1 MSDRDDLG
9 LLAPAERD
17 LRLDLMRGIGQWM
30 VFLDHIPYDIVS
42 WLTLRNYGFS
52 DAAEF
57 FVFISGYTAG
67 FVYGPAVANRQY
79 LAASKRLLKRAWQL
93 YIAHIFL
100 FLFFIA
106 QIARAARRFD
116 NPMYGNEYNIFLFL
130 EHPDVMIGQAL
141 MLKFKPV
148 DLDVLPLYI
157 VLVLALPAILWGL
170 YKRPG
175 LTLLGSA
182 IFYVLAR
189 VFDWNLPSFPSGNWY
204 FNPFAWQL
212 LFVFGAWCGVTKAE
226 KIAPL
231 IKSRA
236 VMALALAWI
245 AFSFLIVM
253 TWHVP
258 WLDAMVP
265 RWMIHIIY
273 PIDKSDLDMF
283 RLVHFLALAVVFVRY
298 VPRRWPGLR
307 SRALRP
313 LILIG
318 QNSLPIFCLGVF
330 LSFAAHWF
338 LVQIEGDV
346 TAQILVSLAG
356 MMIMVAVAWVLNK
369 FKALPD
375 HFALP
380 KAAAPEQAVRRAL
393 PRGPSN
399 SPA

>member
-1 MSDRDDLG
+1 MTGQIDDG

-17 LRLDLMRGIGQWM
+17 LRLDLVRGVGQWM

-67 FVYGPAVANRQY
+67 FVYGPAVANGQV
-79 LAASKRLLKRAWQL
+79 LGATKRLLKRAWHL
-93 YIAHIFL
+93 YVAHIFL
-100 FLFFIA
+100 FLFFVV

-116 NPMYGNEYNIFLFL
+116 NPMYGDEYNIFLFL
-130 EHPDVMIGQAL
+130 ERPDVMIGQTL

-170 YKRPG
+170 VRIPRC
-175 LTLLGSA
+175 TLLASA
-182 IFYVLAR
+182 VLYVLAR
-189 VFDWNLPSFPSGNWY
+189 WFDWNLPSYPGGKWY

-212 LFVFGAWCGVTKAE
+212 LFVFGTWCGLNGARE
-226 KIAPL
+226 IATL
-231 IKSRA
+231 IRSRA
-236 VMALALAWI
+236 VLILALAWI

-253 TWHVP
+253 TWHIP
-258 WLDAMVP
+258 ALDAMIPKWLMHV
-265 RWMIHIIY
+265 IY

-283 RLVHFLALAVVFVRY
+283 RLIHFLALAVLFVRY
-298 VPRRWPGLR
+298 VPRDWPMLR
-307 SRALRP
+307 SNLLRP
-313 LILIG
+313 LVLIG
-318 QNSLPIFCLGVF
+318 QHSLPIFCLGVF

-338 LVQIEGDV
+338 LVQIEGDIA
-346 TAQILVSLAG
+346 AQILVSAVG
-356 MMIMVAVAWVLNK
+356 MTAMVGVAWVLGK

-375 HFALP
+375 HFAPP
-380 KAAAPEQAVRRAL
+380 KAVTPGSL
-393 PRGPSN
+393 
-399 SPA
+399 

>member
-1 MSDRDDLG
+1 MPDRGDEG
-9 LLAPAERD
+9 LLGPAERD

-67 FVYGPAVANRQY
+67 FVYGPAMAHGQF
-79 LAASKRLLKRAWQL
+79 LAATKRLLKRAWQL
-93 YIAHIFL
+93 YVAHIFL

-106 QIARAARRFD
+106 QISRAARRSD

-130 EHPDVMIGQAL
+130 EHPDIMIGQAL
-141 MLKFKPV
+141 ALKFKPV

-170 YKRPG
+170 VKLPRW
-175 LTLLGSA
+175 TLLGSA
-182 IFYVLAR
+182 ILYVLAR
-189 VFDWNLPSFPSGNWY
+189 VFDWNLPSFPGGNWY

-212 LFVFGAWCGVTKAE
+212 LFVFGVWCGLNGAKE
-226 KIAPL
+226 IAAF
-231 IKSRA
+231 IRSR
-236 VMALALAWI
+236 VVLFLAIAWI
-245 AFSFLIVM
+245 LFSFLIVM
-253 TWHVP
+253 TWHVSLLESLIP
-258 WLDAMVP
+258 KALMHV
-265 RWMIHIIY
+265 IY

-298 VPRRWPGLR
+298 VPRDWTMLH
-307 SRALRP
+307 SKVLRP
-313 LILIG
+313 LILCG

-338 LVQIEGDV
+338 LVQIEGDIP
-346 TAQILVSLAG
+346 AQIMVSLAG
-356 MMIMVAVAWVLNK
+356 MVTMVVVAWLLNR

-380 KAAAPEQAVRRAL
+380 KVATPGAV
-393 PRGPSN
+393 
-399 SPA
+399 

>member
-1 MSDRDDLG
+1 MTGMADRNDTG

-67 FVYGPAVANRQY
+67 FVYGPAIANRQF
-79 LAASKRLLKRAWQL
+79 LAATKRLLKRAWQL

-116 NPMYGNEYNIFLFL
+116 NPMYGNEYNIYLFL

-157 VLVLALPAILWGL
+157 VLVLSLPAILWGL
-170 YKRPG
+170 LKRPAW
-175 LTLLGSA
+175 TLLGSA
-182 IFYVLAR
+182 ILYVLAR
-189 VFDWNLPSFPSGNWY
+189 IFDWNLPSFPSGNWY

-212 LFVFGAWCGVTKAE
+212 LFVFGAWCGVTKAA

-231 IKSRA
+231 IRSRA
-236 VMALALAWI
+236 VLFLALAWI

-258 WLDAMVP
+258 WLDALVP
-265 RWMIHIIY
+265 KWMIHIIY

-283 RLVHFLALAVVFVRY
+283 RLIHFLALAAVFVRY
-298 VPRRWPGLR
+298 VPRSWPMLH
-307 SRALRP
+307 SRLLQP
-313 LILIG
+313 LIAIG

-338 LVQIEGDV
+338 LVQIEGDIL
-346 TAQILVSLAG
+346 AQILVSFAG
-356 MMIMVAVAWVLNK
+356 MMTMVAVAWVLNR

-380 KAAAPEQAVRRAL
+380 KAPAPEQVV
-393 PRGPSN
+393 
-399 SPA
+399 

>member
-1 MSDRDDLG
+1 MPDRRGPG
-9 LLAPAERD
+9 LLSPAERD

-30 VFLDHIPYDIVS
+30 VFLDHIPYDVVS

-67 FVYGPAVANRQY
+67 FVYGPSVVYGQLLGAT
-79 LAASKRLLKRAWQL
+79 KRLMKRAWQL

-106 QIARAARRFD
+106 QIARAARKFD

-157 VLVLALPAILWGL
+157 VLVLALPLILWGL
-170 YKRPG
+170 VKRPY
-175 LTLLGSA
+175 LTMLGSA
-182 IFYVLAR
+182 VLYVLAR

-212 LFVFGAWCGVTKAE
+212 LFVFGAWCGLTGAV

-231 IKSRA
+231 IHSRA
-236 VMALALAWI
+236 VLALALVWI
-245 AFSFLIVM
+245 AFSFVIVM

-258 WLDAMVP
+258 MLDAMVP
-265 RWMIHIIY
+265 KWLIHIIY

-283 RLVHFLALAVVFVRY
+283 RLIHFLALAVVFVRY
-298 VPRRWPGLR
+298 IPRSWPMLH
-307 SRALRP
+307 SRLLRP
-313 LILIG
+313 LVLIG
-318 QNSLPIFCLGVF
+318 QHSLPIFCLGVF

-346 TAQILVSLAG
+346 VAQILVSLAG
-356 MMIMVAVAWVLNK
+356 MMAMVGAAWLLDR
-369 FKALPD
+369 FKAVPD
-375 HFALP
+375 HFELSGEPSKGLP
-380 KAAAPEQAVRRAL
+380 KQATPESAT
-393 PRGPSN
+393 P
-399 SPA
+399 

>member
-1 MSDRDDLG
+1 MADQNDAV

-30 VFLDHIPYDIVS
+30 VFLDHVPYDIVS

-67 FVYGPAVANRQY
+67 FVYGPAMVHGQFLGAT
-79 LAASKRLLKRAWQL
+79 KRLLKRAWQL
-93 YIAHIFL
+93 YVAHIFL

-106 QIARAARRFD
+106 QIARAARKFD

-130 EHPDVMIGQAL
+130 ERPDVMIGQAL
-141 MLKFKPV
+141 ALKFKPV

-170 YKRPG
+170 IKLPRW
-175 LTLLGSA
+175 TLLGSA
-182 IFYVLAR
+182 VLYVLAR
-189 VFDWNLPSFPSGNWY
+189 IFDWNLPSFPGGNWY

-212 LFVFGAWCGVTKAE
+212 LFVFGAWCGLGKASE
-226 KIAPL
+226 IAGF
-231 IKSRA
+231 IRSRA
-236 VMALALAWI
+236 VLYVALAWI

-258 WLDAMVP
+258 VLDAMTP
-265 RWMIHIIY
+265 KWLIKIIY
-273 PIDKSDLDMF
+273 PIDKSDLDML
-283 RLVHFLALAVVFVRY
+283 RLIHFLALAVVFVRY
-298 VPRRWPGLR
+298 IPRDWPALH
-307 SRALRP
+307 SNLLRP
-313 LILIG
+313 LVLIG
-318 QNSLPIFCLGVF
+318 QNSLPMFCLGVF

-338 LVQIEGDV
+338 LVQIKGDIA
-346 TAQILVSLAG
+346 AQILVSVAG
-356 MMIMVAVAWVLNK
+356 MTTMVALAWLLNR

-380 KAAAPEQAVRRAL
+380 KTATPESA
-393 PRGPSN
+393 
-399 SPA
+399 

>member
-1 MSDRDDLG
+1 MADHNRAG

-67 FVYGPAVANRQY
+67 FVYGPSVAHGQFF
-79 LAASKRLLKRAWQL
+79 AATKRLLKRAWQL
-93 YIAHIFL
+93 YVAHIFL
-100 FLFFIA
+100 FLFFVA

-130 EHPDVMIGQAL
+130 EHPDVMIGQTL

-170 YKRPG
+170 VKSPRW
-175 LTLLGSA
+175 TLLASA
-182 IFYVLAR
+182 VLYVLAR
-189 VFDWNLPSFPSGNWY
+189 VFDWNLPSFPGGNWY
-204 FNPFAWQL
+204 FNPFAWQM
-212 LFVFGAWCGVTKAE
+212 LFVFGAWCGLSGAAP
-226 KIAPL
+226 IATL
-231 IKSRA
+231 IRSRA
-236 VMALALAWI
+236 VLILAFAWI

-258 WLDAMVP
+258 FLDAMIP
-265 RWMIHIIY
+265 KWMIHIIY

-283 RLVHFLALAVVFVRY
+283 RLIHFLALAVVFVRY
-298 VPRRWPGLR
+298 IPRHWPALH

-318 QNSLPIFCLGVF
+318 QNSLPMFCLGVF

-338 LVQIEGDV
+338 LVQIEGDIL
-346 TAQILVSLAG
+346 AQILVSLVG
-356 MMIMVAVAWVLNK
+356 MMTMVAVAWLLNM
-369 FKALPD
+369 FKAVPD
-375 HFALP
+375 HFAP
-380 KAAAPEQAVRRAL
+380 SQAAVPESA
-393 PRGPSN
+393 
-399 SPA
+399 

>member
-1 MSDRDDLG
+1 MPDRRGPG
-9 LLAPAERD
+9 LLSPAERD

-30 VFLDHIPYDIVS
+30 VFLDHIPYDVVS

-67 FVYGPAVANRQY
+67 FVYGPSVVYGQLLGAT
-79 LAASKRLLKRAWQL
+79 KRLMKRAWQL

-106 QIARAARRFD
+106 QIARAARKFD

-170 YKRPG
+170 VKRPYW
-175 LTLLGSA
+175 TMLGSA
-182 IFYVLAR
+182 VLYVLAR

-212 LFVFGAWCGVTKAE
+212 LFVFGAWCGLTGAV

-231 IKSRA
+231 IHSRA
-236 VMALALAWI
+236 VLALALVWI
-245 AFSFLIVM
+245 AFSFVIVM

-258 WLDAMVP
+258 MLDAMVP
-265 RWMIHIIY
+265 KWLIHIIY

-283 RLVHFLALAVVFVRY
+283 RLIHFLALAVVFVRY
-298 VPRRWPGLR
+298 IPRSWPMLH
-307 SRALRP
+307 SRLLRP
-313 LILIG
+313 LVLIG
-318 QNSLPIFCLGVF
+318 QHSLPMFCLGVF

-346 TAQILVSLAG
+346 VAQILVSVAG
-356 MMIMVAVAWVLNK
+356 MLAMVGAAWLLDR
-369 FKALPD
+369 FKAVPD
-375 HFALP
+375 HFELSGEPSKGLP
-380 KAAAPEQAVRRAL
+380 KQATPESAT
-393 PRGPSN
+393 P
-399 SPA
+399 

>member
-1 MSDRDDLG
+1 MPDRRGPG
-9 LLAPAERD
+9 LLSPAERD

-30 VFLDHIPYDIVS
+30 VFLDHIPYDVVS

-67 FVYGPAVANRQY
+67 FVYGPSVVYGQLLGAT
-79 LAASKRLLKRAWQL
+79 KRLMKRAWQL

-106 QIARAARRFD
+106 QIARAARKFD

-157 VLVLALPAILWGL
+157 VLVLALPLILWGL
-170 YKRPG
+170 VKRPY
-175 LTLLGSA
+175 LTMLGSA
-182 IFYVLAR
+182 VLYVLAR

-212 LFVFGAWCGVTKAE
+212 LFVFGAWCGLTGAV

-231 IKSRA
+231 IHSRA
-236 VMALALAWI
+236 VLALALVWI
-245 AFSFLIVM
+245 AFSFVIVM

-258 WLDAMVP
+258 MLDAMVP
-265 RWMIHIIY
+265 KWLIHIIY

-283 RLVHFLALAVVFVRY
+283 RLIHFLALAVVFVRY
-298 VPRRWPGLR
+298 IPRSWPMLH
-307 SRALRP
+307 SRLLRP
-313 LILIG
+313 LVLIG
-318 QNSLPIFCLGVF
+318 QHSLPMFCLGVF

-346 TAQILVSLAG
+346 VAQILVSVAG
-356 MMIMVAVAWVLNK
+356 MLAMVGAAWLLDR
-369 FKALPD
+369 FKAVPD
-375 HFALP
+375 HFELSGEPSKGLP
-380 KAAAPEQAVRRAL
+380 KQATPESAT
-393 PRGPSN
+393 P
-399 SPA
+399 

>member
-1 MSDRDDLG
+1 MADRNGVG
-9 LLAPAERD
+9 LLAVAERD

-67 FVYGPAVANRQY
+67 FVYGPAVAYGQY
-79 LAASKRLLKRAWQL
+79 FAATKRLLKRAWQL
-93 YIAHIFL
+93 YVAHIFL
-100 FLFFIA
+100 FLFFVA

-130 EHPDVMIGQAL
+130 EHPDVMIGQTL

-157 VLVLALPAILWGL
+157 VLVLALPLILYGL
-170 YKRPG
+170 VKIPRW
-175 LTLLGSA
+175 TLLASA
-182 IFYVLAR
+182 VLYVLAR
-189 VFDWNLPSFPSGNWY
+189 MFDWNLPSFPGGNWY
-204 FNPFAWQL
+204 FNPFAWQM
-212 LFVFGAWCGVTKAE
+212 LFVFGAWCGLTKAAE
-226 KIAPL
+226 IAPL

-236 VMALALAWI
+236 VEILALAWI

-253 TWHVP
+253 TWHIPALGALVP
-258 WLDAMVP
+258 Q
-265 RWMIHIIY
+265 WMIHIIY

-283 RLVHFLALAVVFVRY
+283 RLIHFLALAVVFVRY
-298 VPRRWPGLR
+298 IPRQWPALH
-307 SRALRP
+307 SPILRP

-318 QNSLPIFCLGVF
+318 QNSLPMFCLGVF

-338 LVQIEGDV
+338 LVQIEGDIL
-346 TAQILVSLAG
+346 AQIAVSVTG
-356 MMIMVAVAWVLNK
+356 MAIMVGAAWLLSK
-369 FKALPD
+369 FKAVPD
-375 HFALP
+375 HFEVSSP
-380 KAAAPEQAVRRAL
+380 AAPETA
-393 PRGPSN
+393 
-399 SPA
+399 

>member
-1 MSDRDDLG
+1 MTDQNDDG
-9 LLAPAERD
+9 LLGPAERD

-67 FVYGPAVANRQY
+67 FVYGPAVANGQL
-79 LAASKRLLKRAWQL
+79 LAATKRLLKRAWHL
-93 YIAHIFL
+93 YVAHIFL
-100 FLFFIA
+100 FLFFVA

-130 EHPDVMIGQAL
+130 EHPDVMIGQTL

-170 YKRPG
+170 VKFPRW
-175 LTLLGSA
+175 TLLGST
-182 IFYVLAR
+182 ILYVLAR
-189 VFDWNLPSFPSGNWY
+189 FFDWNLPSFPGGNWY

-212 LFVFGAWCGVTKAE
+212 LFVFGTWCGLNGAAE
-226 KIAPL
+226 IATFVR
-231 IKSRA
+231 SRA
-236 VMALALAWI
+236 VLILALAWI

-253 TWHVP
+253 TWHIPV
-258 WLDAMVP
+258 LDAMTP
-265 RWMIHIIY
+265 KWLIHVIY

-283 RLVHFLALAVVFVRY
+283 RLIHFLALAAVFVRY
-298 VPRRWPGLR
+298 VPRDWPALR
-307 SRALRP
+307 SNLLRP
-313 LILIG
+313 LILVG

-338 LVQIEGDV
+338 LVQIEGDIV
-346 TAQILVSLAG
+346 AQILVSVAG
-356 MMIMVAVAWVLNK
+356 MTTMVGVAWLLNK
-369 FKALPD
+369 FKAFPD
-375 HFALP
+375 HFAPP
-380 KAAAPEQAVRRAL
+380 KTATSESA
-393 PRGPSN
+393 
-399 SPA
+399 

>member
-1 MSDRDDLG
+1 MADRNGVG

-67 FVYGPAVANRQY
+67 FVYGPAMAYGQY
-79 LAASKRLLKRAWQL
+79 FAATKRLLKRAWQL
-93 YIAHIFL
+93 YVAHIFL
-100 FLFFIA
+100 FLFFVA

-130 EHPDVMIGQAL
+130 ERPDVMIGQTL

-157 VLVLALPAILWGL
+157 VLVLALPMILWGL
-170 YKRPG
+170 VKIPRW
-175 LTLLGSA
+175 TLLASA
-182 IFYVLAR
+182 VLYVLAR
-189 VFDWNLPSFPSGNWY
+189 MFDWNLPSFPGGNWY
-204 FNPFAWQL
+204 FNPFAWQM
-212 LFVFGAWCGVTKAE
+212 LFVFGAWCGLTKAAE
-226 KIAPL
+226 IAPL
-231 IKSRA
+231 IRSRA
-236 VMALALAWI
+236 VEILALAWI

-253 TWHVP
+253 TWHIPALGALVP
-258 WLDAMVP
+258 P
-265 RWMIHIIY
+265 WMIHIIY

-298 VPRRWPGLR
+298 IPRQWPALH
-307 SRALRP
+307 SPILRP

-338 LVQIEGDV
+338 LVQIEGDIP
-346 TAQILVSLAG
+346 AQILISLTG
-356 MMIMVAVAWVLNK
+356 MAIMVGAAWLLNM
-369 FKALPD
+369 FKAVPD
-375 HFALP
+375 HFEASST
-380 KAAAPEQAVRRAL
+380 AAPKTA
-393 PRGPSN
+393 
-399 SPA
+399 

>member
-1 MSDRDDLG
+1 MADRNGAG
-9 LLAPAERD
+9 LVGPAERD

-67 FVYGPAVANRQY
+67 FVYGPVMANGQI
-79 LAASKRLLKRAWQL
+79 LGATKRLLKRAWQL

-106 QIARAARRFD
+106 QIARAARKFD

-157 VLVLALPAILWGL
+157 VLVLALPAILLGL
-170 YKRPG
+170 IKLPRW
-175 LTLLGSA
+175 TLLASA
-182 IFYVLAR
+182 VLYVLAR
-189 VFDWNLPSFPSGNWY
+189 VFDWNLPSFPGGNWY

-212 LFVFGAWCGVTKAE
+212 LFVFGVWCGLGKSAE
-226 KIAPL
+226 IAGF
-231 IKSRA
+231 IRSRG
-236 VMALALAWI
+236 ALYLAFAWI

-253 TWHVP
+253 TWHIPVLEAMTP
-258 WLDAMVP
+258 KWL
-265 RWMIHIIY
+265 IHIIY

-283 RLVHFLALAVVFVRY
+283 RLIHFLALAVVFVRY
-298 VPRRWPGLR
+298 IPRQWPALR
-307 SRALRP
+307 STLLRP
-313 LILIG
+313 LILVG
-318 QNSLPIFCLGVF
+318 QNSLPMFCLGVF

-338 LVQIEGDV
+338 LVQIEGDII
-346 TAQILVSLAG
+346 AQILVSVIG
-356 MMIMVAVAWVLNK
+356 MATMVGAAWLLSR
-369 FKALPD
+369 FKA
-375 HFALP
+375 
-380 KAAAPEQAVRRAL
+380 
-393 PRGPSN
+393 
-399 SPA
+399 

>member
-1 MSDRDDLG
+1 MADHNDDG

-17 LRLDLMRGIGQWM
+17 LRLDLVRGIGQWM

-67 FVYGPAVANRQY
+67 FVYGPAMVHGQV
-79 LAASKRLLKRAWQL
+79 LAATKRLLKRAWQL
-93 YIAHIFL
+93 YVAHIFL
-100 FLFFIA
+100 FLFFVA
-106 QIARAARRFD
+106 QISRAARRFD

-130 EHPDVMIGQAL
+130 ERPDVMIGQAL
-141 MLKFKPV
+141 ALKFKPV

-170 YKRPG
+170 IKLPRW
-175 LTLLGSA
+175 TLLGSA
-182 IFYVLAR
+182 VLYVLAR
-189 VFDWNLPSFPSGNWY
+189 VFDWNLPSFPGGNWY

-212 LFVFGAWCGVTKAE
+212 LFVFGVWCGLNGAAE
-226 KIAPL
+226 IAAFLRSRTVL
-231 IKSRA
+231 I
-236 VMALALAWI
+236 LAIAWI
-245 AFSFLIVM
+245 VFSFLIVM

-258 WLDAMVP
+258 LLEALVPKWL
-265 RWMIHIIY
+265 IHVIY

-283 RLVHFLALAVVFVRY
+283 RLIHFLALAVVFVRH
-298 VPRRWPGLR
+298 VPRDWPMLH
-307 SRALRP
+307 SRVLRP
-313 LILIG
+313 LILCG

-338 LVQIEGDV
+338 LVQIEGDIA
-346 TAQILVSLAG
+346 AQIMVSVVG
-356 MMIMVAVAWVLNK
+356 MATMVAVAWLLNR

-380 KAAAPEQAVRRAL
+380 KAVTPGSA
-393 PRGPSN
+393 
-399 SPA
+399 

>member
-1 MSDRDDLG
+1 MADRNGVG
-9 LLAPAERD
+9 LLAVAERD

-67 FVYGPAVANRQY
+67 FVYGPAMAYGQY
-79 LAASKRLLKRAWQL
+79 FAATKRLLKRAWQL
-93 YIAHIFL
+93 YVAHIFL
-100 FLFFIA
+100 FLFFVA

-130 EHPDVMIGQAL
+130 EHPDVMIGQTL

-157 VLVLALPAILWGL
+157 VLVLALPMILYGL
-170 YKRPG
+170 VKIPRW
-175 LTLLGSA
+175 TLLASA
-182 IFYVLAR
+182 VLYVLAR
-189 VFDWNLPSFPSGNWY
+189 MFDWNLPSFPGGNWY
-204 FNPFAWQL
+204 FNPFAWQM
-212 LFVFGAWCGVTKAE
+212 LFVFGAWCGLTKAAE
-226 KIAPL
+226 IAPL

-236 VMALALAWI
+236 VEILALAWI

-253 TWHVP
+253 TWHIPALGALVP
-258 WLDAMVP
+258 Q
-265 RWMIHIIY
+265 WMIHIIY

-283 RLVHFLALAVVFVRY
+283 RLIHFLALAVVFVRY
-298 VPRRWPGLR
+298 IPRQWPALH
-307 SRALRP
+307 SSILRP

-338 LVQIEGDV
+338 LVQIEGDIL
-346 TAQILVSLAG
+346 AQILVSVAG
-356 MMIMVAVAWVLNK
+356 MAIMVGAAWLLSK
-369 FKALPD
+369 FKAVPD
-375 HFALP
+375 HFEVSSP
-380 KAAAPEQAVRRAL
+380 AAPETA
-393 PRGPSN
+393 
-399 SPA
+399 

>member
-1 MSDRDDLG
+1 MSDHDDAG
-9 LLAPAERD
+9 LVGPGERD

-67 FVYGPAVANRQY
+67 FVYGPAMAHGQF
-79 LAASKRLLKRAWQL
+79 LGATKRLLKRAWQL

-100 FLFFIA
+100 FLFFVA
-106 QIARAARRFD
+106 QIARAARKFD
-116 NPMYGNEYNIFLFL
+116 NPMYGDEYNVFLFL

-141 MLKFKPV
+141 ALKFKPV

-157 VLVLALPAILWGL
+157 VLVLALPMILLGL
-170 YKRPG
+170 VKIPR

-182 IFYVLAR
+182 VFYVLAR
-189 VFDWNLPSFPSGNWY
+189 VFDWNLPSYPGGNWY

-212 LFVFGAWCGVTKAE
+212 LFVFGVWCGLGKASE
-226 KIAPL
+226 IERF
-231 IKSRA
+231 IRSRA
-236 VMALALAWI
+236 VLYIAFAWI

-258 WLDAMVP
+258 ALDAMTP
-265 RWMIHIIY
+265 KWLIHILY
-273 PIDKSDLDMF
+273 PIDKSDLDML
-283 RLVHFLALAVVFVRY
+283 RLTHFLALAVVFVRY
-298 VPRRWPGLR
+298 IPRDWPALH
-307 SRALRP
+307 SNWLRP

-318 QNSLPIFCLGVF
+318 QHSLPIFCLGVF

-338 LVQIEGDV
+338 LVQIKGDIP
-346 TAQILVSLAG
+346 AQIMVSVVG
-356 MMIMVAVAWVLNK
+356 MGTMVVVAWLLTR

-380 KAAAPEQAVRRAL
+380 KATAPAE
-393 PRGPSN
+393 
-399 SPA
+399 

>member
-1 MSDRDDLG
+1 MADHNDDG

-42 WLTLRNYGFS
+42 WLTLRNFGFS

-67 FVYGPAVANRQY
+67 FVYGPAVAHGQF
-79 LAASKRLLKRAWQL
+79 LAATKRLLKRAWQL
-93 YIAHIFL
+93 YVAHIFL
-100 FLFFIA
+100 FLFFVA
-106 QIARAARRFD
+106 QISRAARRFD

-130 EHPDVMIGQAL
+130 EHPDIMIGQAL
-141 MLKFKPV
+141 ALKFKPV

-170 YKRPG
+170 IKFPRW
-175 LTLLGSA
+175 TLLGA
-182 IFYVLAR
+182 AVLYVLAR
-189 VFDWNLPSFPSGNWY
+189 VFDWNLPSFPGGNWY

-212 LFVFGAWCGVTKAE
+212 LFVFGVWCGLNRAAE
-226 KIAPL
+226 IAAF
-231 IKSRA
+231 IRSRA
-236 VMALALAWI
+236 VLILAIAWI
-245 AFSFLIVM
+245 VFSFLIVM

-258 WLDAMVP
+258 FLESLIPKWLIRV
-265 RWMIHIIY
+265 IY

-283 RLVHFLALAVVFVRY
+283 RLIHFLALAVVFVRY
-298 VPRRWPGLR
+298 VPRDWPMLH
-307 SRALRP
+307 SRVLRP
-313 LILIG
+313 LILCG

-338 LVQIEGDV
+338 LVQIEGDIP
-346 TAQILVSLAG
+346 AQIMVSVVG
-356 MMIMVAVAWVLNK
+356 IMTMVGAAWLLNR
-369 FKALPD
+369 FRALPD

-380 KAAAPEQAVRRAL
+380 KVATPGSV
-393 PRGPSN
+393 
-399 SPA
+399 

>member
-1 MSDRDDLG
+1 MADRNDTG

-67 FVYGPAVANRQY
+67 FVYGPAIANRQF
-79 LAASKRLLKRAWQL
+79 LAAAKRLLKRAWQL

-106 QIARAARRFD
+106 QISRAARRFD

-170 YKRPG
+170 FKRPAW
-175 LTLLGSA
+175 TLLGSA

-189 VFDWNLPSFPSGNWY
+189 IFDWNLPSFPSGNWY

-212 LFVFGAWCGVTKAE
+212 LFVFGAWCGITKAA
-226 KIAPL
+226 KITTL
-231 IKSRA
+231 IRSRA
-236 VMALALAWI
+236 VMILALAWI

-258 WLDAMVP
+258 FLDALVP
-265 RWMIHIIY
+265 KWMIHIIY

-283 RLVHFLALAVVFVRY
+283 RLLHFLALAVVFVRY
-298 VPRRWPGLR
+298 VPSSWPMLH
-307 SRALRP
+307 SRVLRP

-346 TAQILVSLAG
+346 VAQILVSVAG
-356 MMIMVAVAWVLNK
+356 MMLMVAVAWVLNR

-380 KAAAPEQAVRRAL
+380 KAPAPERAV
-393 PRGPSN
+393 
-399 SPA
+399 